1 MSRRW
6 SIALYSS
13 GCLRSQLTRTGVSTS
28 LRRLFAPPHDPIRTI
43 RVQRPNSKST
53 HLHSASARRAPED
66 RLSLVVKMHA
76 QSFSVGQIRLA
87 LGWSGESNNGYG
99 MVKRLMIEAGLR

>member
-1 MSRRW
+1 M
-6 SIALYSS
+6 I
-13 GCLRSQLTRTGVSTS
+13 
-28 LRRLFAPPHDPIRTI
+28 P
-43 RVQRPNSKST
+43 
-53 HLHSASARRAPED
+53 PED

-76 QSFSVGQIRLA
+76 QSFIVGQIRLA